1 MGSLS
6 AQSAG
11 DFSPS
16 EVSAYYARRLP
27 KLQQRGREW
36 RAPCPI
42 HNGTNDNFSVN
53 AETGLWYCHS
63 QCGRGG
69 SMFDLEMALTN
80 TDFPP
85 AANEVRRIVGRPALR
100 QVDREPEIKWGL
112 PGWVHNYLGQRI
124 EADEQK
130 MKWKHTAVYPY
141 FNADCRLSYVKVRFT
156 DKQNDKTFRQ
166 FGLTSKGGWKSRG
179 RAGKVPLL
187 YRLNTLASAAE
198 IFIVNGEKAAD
209 RGAAD
214 LGITTTCTPDGEGKW
229 RGEYTKPLL
238 GKSIRIVV
246 DRDEKGEMQGKI
258 VSEALV
264 RHVAEVKIIRLPGLP
279 PKGDLWDWI
288 EAGGTRDQL
297 NEIVAK
303 TSAFEVLPAATSE
316 PESQGE
322 ASPPENEHSPHC
334 AGDTA
339 SSTPR
344 LWSFPYSD
352 SGNAERILARHGQ
365 DIRYCHPQ
373 KTWYI
378 YDDVRWCS
386 DRRGRMMHIAK
397 CIARA
402 LYEEAAEIGDDDARK
417 ACADF
422 ARRCESTDR
431 KKAALVSAQ
440 SEPGI
445 PAVPEEFDADP
456 FLLNCANGTV
466 DLRTG
471 ELRPHCRADLITRL
485 CPVQYDPAARSP
497 VWDRFL
503 EQATGSD
510 RDVSK
515 FLQRAIGYSLTG
527 ATTEEVLFFVHGPG
541 GSGKSTFLEAIKA
554 VLGEYGKSADFE
566 TFISRRDA
574 GTIRNDIAELAGR
587 RFVVSIEVD
596 EGKKLAEGLVKL
608 LTGGDTVR
616 ARFLYQEAFDYVPQ
630 FKLWLA
636 ANHAPK
642 VRHDDSAM
650 WRRILRIP
658 FDQVIPK
665 EKRDPSLK
673 ARLKDVNESGPA
685 ILAWAVEGCLRWQ
698 EERLQVPEAVSD
710 ATEQYRLDM
719 DPLQDFIADCCVLH
733 PAAWAPA
740 AQLRHAY
747 EEYCKQNGQKHLLP
761 PREFTDGLKSRGC
774 TRDRRHAGH
783 GWLGVGLST
792 EGP

>member
-1 MGSLS
+1 MSS
-6 AQSAG
+6 TSVHSAG
-11 DFSPS
+11 DFTPS
-16 EVSAYYARRLP
+16 EVSNYWADRLP
-27 KLQQRGREW
+27 GMPQRGIEW
-36 RAPCPI
+36 RYHCEL
-42 HNGTNDNFSVN
+42 HGGTHDSFSVN
-53 AETGLWYCHS
+53 RETGMWYCHS
-63 QCGRGG
+63 KCGRGG
-69 SMFDLEMALTN
+69 SMFDFEMLFSN
-80 TDFPP
+80 SDFVV
-85 AANEVRRIVGRPALR
+85 AANEVRRIVGRSFLR
-100 QVDREPEIKWGL
+100 QVDREPEMKWGV
-112 PGWVHNYLGQRI
+112 PGWSHHYLRERVEKI
-124 EADEQK
+124 ERENGWRHSAI
-130 MKWKHTAVYPY
+130 YPY
-141 FNADCRLSYVKVRFT
+141 FFADGKVSYVKVRFI
-156 DKQNDKTFRQ
+156 DKQNDKTFRIWAV
-166 FGLTSKGGWKSRG
+166 TSKGGWVTRKKS
-179 RAGKVPLL
+179 GKAPLL
-187 YRLNTLASAAE
+187 YRLNTLAAASE
-198 IFIVNGEKAAD
+198 IFICNGEKAAD

-214 LGITTTCTPDGEGKW
+214 LAITTTCTPDGEGKW
-229 RGEYTKPLL
+229 RGDYTKALL
-238 GKSIRIVV
+238 GKSIRIIV
-246 DRDEKGEMQGKI
+246 DRDPKGELHGKV
-258 VSEALV
+258 VSEALAP
-264 RHVAEVKIIRLPGLP
+264 HIPEVKIIRLPGLP
-279 PKGDLWDWI
+279 PKGDLYDWI
-288 EAGGTRDQL
+288 EAGGTRDHL
-297 NEIVAK
+297 NQIVAS
-303 TSAFEVLPAATSE
+303 TQVVELPPT
-316 PESQGE
+316 PTGTQESRVE
-322 ASPPENEHSPHC
+322 ALPPENHP
-334 AGDTA
+334 GVTA

-378 YDDVRWCS
+378 YDGVRWCS
-386 DRRGRMMHIAK
+386 DRRGRMMHTAK

-402 LYEEAAEIGDDDARK
+402 LYEEAAEICDDDARK

-422 ARRCESTDR
+422 ARKCESTDR

-445 PAVPEEFDADP
+445 PVVPEELDADP

-471 ELRPHCRADLITRL
+471 EKRPHCRADLITRL

-503 EQATGSD
+503 EQATGAN
-510 RDVSK
+510 REVGQ
-515 FLQRAIGYSLTG
+515 FLQRAVGYSLTG
-527 ATTEEVLFFVHGPG
+527 ATSEEVLFFVHGPG

-566 TFISRRDA
+566 TFIARRDA
-574 GTIRNDIAELAGR
+574 GTIRNDIAELAGW

-698 EERLQVPEAVSD
+698 EERLQVPEAVSN

-719 DPLQDFIADCCVLH
+719 DPLKDFIADCCVLH
-733 PAAWAPA
+733 PTAWALA
-740 AQLRHAY
+740 AQLRNAY

-774 TRDRRHAGH
+774 TRERRHSGH
-783 GWLGVGLST
+783 GWMGIGLST

>member
-1 MGSLS
+1 MDLASFTL
-6 AQSAG
+6 
-11 DFSPS
+11 
-16 EVSAYYARRLP
+16 ARP
-27 KLQQRGREW
+27 
-36 RAPCPI
+36 
-42 HNGTNDNFSVN
+42 FSV
-53 AETGLWYCHS
+53 
-63 QCGRGG
+63 
-69 SMFDLEMALTN
+69 
-80 TDFPP
+80 
-85 AANEVRRIVGRPALR
+85 
-100 QVDREPEIKWGL
+100 
-112 PGWVHNYLGQRI
+112 
-124 EADEQK
+124 
-130 MKWKHTAVYPY
+130 
-141 FNADCRLSYVKVRFT
+141 
-156 DKQNDKTFRQ
+156 
-166 FGLTSKGGWKSRG
+166 
-179 RAGKVPLL
+179 
-187 YRLNTLASAAE
+187 
-198 IFIVNGEKAAD
+198 
-209 RGAAD
+209 
-214 LGITTTCTPDGEGKW
+214 
-229 RGEYTKPLL
+229 
-238 GKSIRIVV
+238 
-246 DRDEKGEMQGKI
+246 
-258 VSEALV
+258 
-264 RHVAEVKIIRLPGLP
+264 
-279 PKGDLWDWI
+279 
-288 EAGGTRDQL
+288 
-297 NEIVAK
+297 
-303 TSAFEVLPAATSE
+303 
-316 PESQGE
+316 
-322 ASPPENEHSPHC
+322 
-334 AGDTA
+334 
-339 SSTPR
+339 
-344 LWSFPYSD
+344 
-352 SGNAERILARHGQ
+352 
-365 DIRYCHPQ
+365 
-373 KTWYI
+373 
-378 YDDVRWCS
+378 
-386 DRRGRMMHIAK
+386 
-397 CIARA
+397 
-402 LYEEAAEIGDDDARK
+402 
-417 ACADF
+417 
-422 ARRCESTDR
+422 
-431 KKAALVSAQ
+431 
-440 SEPGI
+440 
-445 PAVPEEFDADP
+445 
-456 FLLNCANGTV
+456 
-466 DLRTG
+466 
-471 ELRPHCRADLITRL
+471 CRADLITRL

-719 DPLQDFIADCCVLH
+719 DPLKDFIADCCVLH

-774 TRDRRHAGH
+774 TRDRH

>member
-1 MGSLS
+1 M
-6 AQSAG
+6 QTAG

-16 EVSAYYARRLP
+16 EVEAYYAARVP

-36 RAPCPI
+36 RGPCPI
-42 HNGTNDNFSVN
+42 HDGAHDSFSVN
-53 AETGLWYCHS
+53 SETGMWFCHS
-63 QCGRGG
+63 TCGRGG
-69 SMFDLEMALTN
+69 SMFDLEMGLTN
-80 TDFPP
+80 TDFPV
-85 AANEVRRIVGRPALR
+85 AANEVRRVVGRPALR
-100 QVDREPEIKWGL
+100 QVDREPEMKWGL
-112 PGWVHNYLGQRI
+112 PGWAHGYLRQQI
-124 EADEQK
+124 EAVEQK
-130 MKWKHTAVYPY
+130 NQWKHTAIYPY
-141 FNADCRLSYVKVRFT
+141 FDADGRLSYVKVRFI

-166 FGLTSKGGWKSRG
+166 FGPTSKLGWKSRN
-179 RAGKVPLL
+179 RAGKKPIL
-187 YRLNTLASAAE
+187 YRLNALAAATE
-198 IFIVNGEKAAD
+198 VFIVNGEKAAD
-209 RGAAD
+209 RGAAE
-214 LGITTTCTPDGEGKW
+214 LGIAATCTPDGEGKW
-229 RGEYTKPLL
+229 LGEFTKPLI
-238 GKSIRIVV
+238 GKAIRIVV
-246 DRDEKGEMQGKI
+246 DHDQKGELHGKI
-258 VSEALV
+258 VSDALAP
-264 RHVAEVKIIRLPGLP
+264 HVAEVKIVRLPGLP

-288 EAGGTRDQL
+288 ESGGTRKQL
-297 NEIVAK
+297 EEIVAG
-303 TSAFEVLPAATSE
+303 TPVVEPPPPTPDAPAPQ
-316 PESQGE
+316 PETNPRQ
-322 ASPPENEHSPHC
+322 H
-334 AGDTA
+334 DTA
-339 SSTPR
+339 ETGPSSPR

-352 SGNAERILARHGQ
+352 SGNAERIVARHGLNV
-365 DIRYCHPQ
+365 RYCHPQ
-373 KTWYI
+373 KTWYW
-378 YDDVRWCS
+378 YDDARWCS
-386 DRRGRMMHIAK
+386 DRGGRMMHIAK

-402 LYEEAAEIGDDDARK
+402 LYEEAAEISDDDERK
-417 ACADF
+417 ACAQF
-422 ARRCESTDR
+422 ARKCESTDR

-445 PAVPEEFDADP
+445 PVVPEQFDADP
-456 FLLNCANGTV
+456 FLLNCVNGTV

-471 ELRPHCRADLITRL
+471 ELRPHRRADLITRL
-485 CPVQYDPAARSP
+485 CPVQYDPAAHSP
-497 VWDRFL
+497 LWDRFL
-503 EQATGSD
+503 EEATGGN
-510 RDVSK
+510 REVGQ
-515 FLQRAIGYSLTG
+515 FLQRAVGYSLTG
-527 ATTEEVLFFVHGPG
+527 ATSEEVLFFVHGPG

-574 GTIRNDIAELAGR
+574 GAIRNDVAELAGR

-658 FDQVIPK
+658 FDRVIPK

-673 ARLKDVNESGPA
+673 ARLKDVHESGPA

-698 EERLQVPEAVSD
+698 EERLQVPEAVSN

-719 DPLQDFIADCCVLH
+719 DPLKDFMADCCVLH

-740 AQLRHAY
+740 AQLRQAY

-761 PREFTDGLKSRGC
+761 PREFADGLRSRGC

-783 GWLGVGLST
+783 GWLGVGLRIEEP
-792 EGP
+792 EGVTP